1 VLLVAGCPAATF
13 CTVWGI
19 SSFHLRGDGR
29 QQAYSTPPTSAS
41 LGRRD
46 VKYRKAPSTSL
57 YFMQYFRPD
66 PASGRQLTLQRSG
79 FAWAQY
85 ALHAEPIA
93 QSHQHP
99 VSATY
104 VAIDDVEGLLACRP
118 ARQSVHSPAAIV
130 HMPTEDITNIPVDP
144 IVRAKRVMRDLFSK
158 GKKWGRPGEGGRPRT
173 RALGGGMRANGGAV
187 SFDPVD
193 TDRTKQSFICAQI
206 FRLCRIAHERPV
218 KRRFRSRRS
227 FHPPDERPAELPCTF
242 CPW

>member
-1 VLLVAGCPAATF
+1 
-13 CTVWGI
+13 
-19 SSFHLRGDGR
+19 
-29 QQAYSTPPTSAS
+29 
-41 LGRRD
+41 
-46 VKYRKAPSTSL
+46 
-57 YFMQYFRPD
+57 MQYFRPA
-66 PASGRQLTLQRSG
+66 PASVRQLTLQRSG

-104 VAIDDVEGLLACRP
+104 VAIDDGEGLLACRP

-130 HMPTEDITNIPVDP
+130 HMPTEDITNIQVDP

-158 GKKWGRPGEGGRPRT
+158 GKKWDRPGGGRPRT

-187 SFDPVD
+187 SFNPGA
-193 TDRTKQSFICAQI
+193 I
-206 FRLCRIAHERPV
+206 
-218 KRRFRSRRS
+218 RFRPDETI
-227 FHPPDERPAELPCTF
+227 FHLRTNFSTLQDCVRKTRQETIPLPQILSSADERPAELPCTF